1 MRRVGALLAV
11 LSGIALIVAA
21 FLDIVSK
28 KGGNIVTEGGNVPA
42 TLGGFDSWPGWA
54 LLGAGILVV
63 LAGLGLL
70 RYRSRLVA
78 AVLLLGGAVAAA
90 AGIWAL
96 VDPLGFYVQVGALQV
111 GEDADTISNIVEQF
125 DNAVTAEI
133 GAWIAAVAGGLAALI
148 GLVFIYT
155 PRSAEGAV
163 HPSVQPGYTEPVVNE
178 GTTAALA
185 TTAVD
190 DSTTDEAVPSAPV
203 NPVGI
208 PTREQAA
215 DAEAEPEETIGLP
228 PEPPPADED
237 RPPSTDADGWR

>member
-1 MRRVGALLAV
+1 MRRFGALLAV

-21 FLDIVSK
+21 FLDIVTK

-42 TLGGFDSWPGWA
+42 TLGGVDSWPGWA
-54 LLGAGILVV
+54 LLGAGIVV
-63 LAGLGLL
+63 ILAGLGLL

-90 AGIWAL
+90 VGIWAL
-96 VDPLGFYVQVGALQV
+96 VDPVGFYVQVGALQV

-133 GAWIAAVAGGLAALI
+133 GAWIAAVAGGLAALL
-148 GLVFIYT
+148 GLVFIFT
-155 PRSAEGAV
+155 PRAAQGDV

-178 GTTAALA
+178 GTTAPSA

-190 DSTTDEAVPSAPV
+190 DSTTAQAVPPAPDGSV
-203 NPVGI
+203 EI
-208 PTREQAA
+208 PAREQAVDA
-215 DAEAEPEETIGLP
+215 DAVPAETMGMP
-228 PEPPPADED
+228 PDPPPADED
-237 RPPSTDADGWR
+237 RPPTTDADGWR